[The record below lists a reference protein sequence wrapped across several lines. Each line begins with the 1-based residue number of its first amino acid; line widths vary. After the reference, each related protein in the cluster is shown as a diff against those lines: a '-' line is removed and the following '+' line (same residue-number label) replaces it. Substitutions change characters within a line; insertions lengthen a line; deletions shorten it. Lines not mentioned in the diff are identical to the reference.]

1 MARRRILVLFLAAL
15 FPLAWLALSP
25 DASAAPE
32 AHILRI
38 DPGTGL
44 KDGKPL
50 LTTVI
55 EVVQFKRLSDVFAP
69 CTSASPAATMGCW
82 SEQLEKPSAL
92 YDSFPFPEQN
102 AHFLVQVSGEDQPTK
117 FADKV
122 QWGKAQNQPNVGTAW
137 LVAVDSSSAM
147 GNRFGDA
154 RAIAHELIEEMQPN
168 DLLDLM
174 FFDDVQ
180 VVNDTKWKTYKQRA
194 DLGNALNAFK
204 STSPSHGRDRALF
217 SQIKSMTQDSFGSL
231 GNSDQPDTVPLH
243 QAMVVLSNGSGR
255 GDPESASPSADVFHQ
270 YLDQGRFPADNTSL
284 PKTPLPVISIWLPNP
299 SSLTENIYRNNEAQF
314 MQSLANPEIGGFFDI
329 VQDGQGAGKAKTI
342 IGLVRARFNAMWLI
356 HWTVSCINSSVEQ
369 TFNLVFENTKPM
381 IAPDGTFKDVP
392 IGMDPTQWPLD
403 VDVAKTTKAAQDNP
417 LYPGG
422 QFTVYGDFCW
432 SGDKTRAESYFIPA
446 GTNPSSAQTNSRD
459 PAVAKQA
466 MQQLQAEHML
476 GTATAAGDTYV
487 TFTVPDDDKV
497 LNGDGDNA
505 VARLVVYDNKAHRAS
520 AIDAKTVLSLKATKK
535 PLSLPL
541 IGGIAGLAVVI
552 ILLVLV
558 LLRGGG
564 GKKRG
569 GAPPPQAPPPGYGA
583 PPGGYGAPPGGYGA
597 PPPGYGGPPP
607 PAQYRAQNGA
617 DAQFASPAMAGGVAG
632 MPPALFAM
640 PAQPPP
646 GVTPLSSPE
655 SGAGPPPIVKI
666 PCPSCGMITMATPGQ
681 TSVCFSCGHPI
692 PGELTKGGGGGGAP
706 GFPVTNAMNAF
717 PATGAMNAQPYVA
730 PAQPQPPYGT
740 PPQAQPQAPY
750 APPPYASQPQAQGAF
765 TPANAASLRG
775 SLGQFVIRPGAEVRV
790 GRDPG
795 QCTIFLSEPRVSG
808 VHATLRFEA
817 GQLLVRD
824 ETSNNGTWVQG
835 ARIAPG
841 AWTPVPMG
849 TPLRFGPV
857 EFNVQLEA

>member
-1 MARRRILVLFLAAL
+1 MARRRFLVLFFAAL
-15 FPLAWLALSP
+15 LPLSWLAFAR
-25 DASAAPE
+25 DAGATPE

-38 DPGTGL
+38 DPSTGL
-44 KDGKPL
+44 QDGKPI

-55 EVVQFKRLSDVFAP
+55 EVVQFKRLSDVLAP
-69 CTSASPAATMGCW
+69 CAGVTGASTLNCW
-82 SEQLEKPSAL
+82 SEQLERPNAL
-92 YDSFPFPEQN
+92 FDSFPFPEQN
-102 AHFLVQVSGEDQPTK
+102 AHFLVQVSGEDQLTK
-117 FADKV
+117 FADKT
-122 QWGKAQNQPNVGTAW
+122 QWGKAQNQPRVGTAW

-168 DLLDLM
+168 DLMDLM

-180 VVNDTKWKTYKQRA
+180 VVSDTKWKTYKQRA

-204 STSPSHGRDRALF
+204 SVSPSHGRDRALF
-217 SQIKSMTQDSFGSL
+217 SQIKTMTQDAFGSL
-231 GNSDQPDTVPLH
+231 GNSDQPDTIPLH
-243 QAMVVLSNGSGR
+243 QAMAVLSNGTGR

-270 YLDQGRFPADNTSL
+270 YLDQGRFPTDNTSL

-299 SSLTENIYRNNEAQF
+299 SSLTESIYKNNEAQF
-314 MQSLANPEIGGFFDI
+314 MQSLANPEIGGYFDI

-342 IGLVRARFNAMWLI
+342 IGQVRARFNAMWLI
-356 HWTVSCINSSVEQ
+356 HWTMSCINSSIEQ

-446 GTNPSSAQTNSRD
+446 GTNPNSAQTNSRD

-497 LNGDGDNA
+497 LTGDGDNA

-520 AIDAKTVLSLKATKK
+520 AIDAKSVLSLKATKK

-541 IGGIAGLAVVI
+541 IGGIAGLAIVI

-558 LLRGGG
+558 LVRGGGG

-569 GAPPPQAPPPGYGA
+569 GAPPPQTPPPGYGA

-597 PPPGYGGPPP
+597 PPPGYGGQPPP
-607 PAQYRAQNGA
+607 GGGYGAAQYGA
-617 DAQFASPAMAGGVAG
+617 NPPFAAASAAAP
-632 MPPALFAM
+632 MPPQALFAM

-646 GVTPLSSPE
+646 GTTPLSSPD

-666 PCPSCGMITMATPGQ
+666 PCPSCGMLTMATPGQ

-717 PATGAMNAQPYVA
+717 PATGAMNAQPYVP
-730 PAQPQPPYGT
+730 PAQPI
-740 PPQAQPQAPY
+740 AP
-750 APPPYASQPQAQGAF
+750 AGQGRRFWRAQGPRASAARSASSSF
-765 TPANAASLRG
+765 APAPRCASAATPG
-775 SLGQFVIRPGAEVRV
+775 SA
-790 GRDPG
+790 
-795 QCTIFLSEPRVSG
+795 
-808 VHATLRFEA
+808 
-817 GQLLVRD
+817 
-824 ETSNNGTWVQG
+824 
-835 ARIAPG
+835 
-841 AWTPVPMG
+841 
-849 TPLRFGPV
+849 
-857 EFNVQLEA
+857 